1 VRAPPE
7 REFYAYYSELK
18 STLII
23 MPWFILHREVSLAVS
38 MQIDGIRGGAPDFHS
53 YAIASRVIKVI
64 THGGGDHQAG

>member
-23 MPWFILHREVSLAVS
+23 MPWFILHREVSL
-38 MQIDGIRGGAPDFHS
+38 GIILS
-53 YAIASRVIKVI
+53 
-64 THGGGDHQAG
+64 